1 MLSTLHWCLAGETK
15 LKNLHKLGMP
25 AGGWPY
31 PCCCNAI
38 RFNSTNIYWV
48 SRCAE
53 HCAKGW
59 GAGKAAQ
66 PTTTALEDVPTTID
80 VQPRE
85 TAWASV
91 QTVFTSLSAFT
102 IVMSLVTPLCQW
114 KDSFEEK
121 QNTVIHWVVF
131 PFWRF
136 HCQHEIVLVH
146 ASYFSQDAAQQRT
159 VLLLVEGH
167 IISCFHD
174 THVWSNV
181 GPP

>member
-102 IVMSLVTPLCQW
+102 SYELGNTTMSMKRLFWGETEHCHTLG
-114 KDSFEEK
+114 SFP
-121 QNTVIHWVVF
+121 IL
-131 PFWRF
+131 
-136 HCQHEIVLVH
+136 EISLPTWN
-146 ASYFSQDAAQQRT
+146 R
-159 VLLLVEGH
+159 
-167 IISCFHD
+167 I
-174 THVWSNV
+174 
-181 GPP
+181 GPCILF